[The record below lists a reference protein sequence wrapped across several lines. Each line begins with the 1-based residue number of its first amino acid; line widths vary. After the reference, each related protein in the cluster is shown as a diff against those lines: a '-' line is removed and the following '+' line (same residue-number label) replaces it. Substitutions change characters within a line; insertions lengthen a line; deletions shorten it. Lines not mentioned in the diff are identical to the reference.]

1 MVVRIWSIKTNT
13 LLMAQLLWKQF
24 DSFIYK
30 VKQTLNIQYHL
41 GIHPREIKTCPHK
54 NTHMDFYSSFIQKCQ
69 NLEATKT
76 SLLDEWINCGTPK
89 QWGITQCFKEHL
101 LSCKKTWKKLKC
113 VLLSERNQS
122 EKSTHCMSPKTW
134 CSWKRQNHGVV

>member
-1 MVVRIWSIKTNT
+1 
-13 LLMAQLLWKQF
+13 
-24 DSFIYK
+24 
-30 VKQTLNIQYHL
+30 
-41 GIHPREIKTCPHK
+41 
-54 NTHMDFYSSFIQKCQ
+54 MDFYSSFIQKCQ

-122 EKSTHCMSPKTW
+122 EMAACYKIPTALRSEKGKTMEIV
-134 CSWKRQNHGVV
+134 KR